1 MRSHFLYLTVSIPET
16 HVPVSATS
24 GEPAVGHGL
33 GCRRL
38 VGLREARH
46 SYWRSWLR
54 AGETRGAWRRLCE
67 KRRTRAFT
75 PWEVKER
82 NVLEGSGR
90 TGKQRT
96 TEPWGALDLAHP
108 LALLCPNPQ
117 SPGQSAVAVLLAVR
131 SGQQPPNHL
140 GLWEDLCS
148 KVDPPLQGV
157 WVTWRVFS
165 ANTKCLGVL
174 VKAQVLRSENTG
186 ERKPF
191 SKPHGSC
198 GVRC

>member
-1 MRSHFLYLTVSIPET
+1 M
-16 HVPVSATS
+16 
-24 GEPAVGHGL
+24 GL
-33 GCRRL
+33 G
-38 VGLREARH
+38 ED
-46 SYWRSWLR
+46 
-54 AGETRGAWRRLCE
+54 CE

-131 SGQQPPNHL
+131 SGQWPPNHL

-148 KVDPPLQGV
+148 KVDPHSKACGSLGEYFLLTPSV
-157 WVTWRVFS
+157 WGCWLRPRFLEVRTLVRGSPFLNHMGHVGF
-165 ANTKCLGVL
+165 AAGTLGSG
-174 VKAQVLRSENTG
+174 A
-186 ERKPF
+186 
-191 SKPHGSC
+191 
-198 GVRC
+198 VRE